1 MSYKY
6 MSKSEEEKRFD
17 ENGVSVVRTTVG
29 DDFKDLDEYGVEWYR
44 VNLKSGATYAPKL
57 EDNKLTLLMFN
68 GKRAYINNAGE
79 IFKVSEPAVFIPD
92 FNKSY
97 YFVGAIEDTEFMMG
111 FFNMNDW
118 DWSRFNR
125 SHKHLPFFNCCSKAT
140 QYGQSC
146 KLEGT
151 QSWTLLQGMQL
162 GHLTI
167 GACRA
172 VGSGTHENGHPSQHQ
187 WNYIVGDSDFNLV
200 VKNHEGMK
208 NPVAGLNQAVTVS
221 QKPGDF
227 SFIYAG
233 CDHDLIAEPGKEVFY
248 VWAETY
254 TVQDCS
260 EYWNAIVNNRTPSE
274 AYEETVRKGIK

>member
-6 MSKSEEEKRFD
+6 MSKSEEEMRFD
-17 ENGVSVVRTTVG
+17 ENGVSVVRTTIG
-29 DDFKDLDEYGVEWYR
+29 DDFKDLDEYGIEWYR

-57 EDNKLTLLMFN
+57 ENNKLTLLMFN
-68 GKRAYINNAGE
+68 GKRAYINDGDE
-79 IFKVSEPAVFIPD
+79 IFKVVEPSIFIPD
-92 FNKSY
+92 FDKTY
-97 YFVGAIEDTEFMMG
+97 YFVGAIEDAEFMMM
-111 FFNMNDW
+111 FVNMNDW
-118 DWSRFNR
+118 DWGRYNC
-125 SHKHLPFFNCCSKAT
+125 SHKHLPFFNTCSKAT

-172 VGSGTHENGHPSQHQ
+172 IGSGTHENGHPSQHQ
-187 WNYIVGDSDFNLV
+187 WNYIVGDSDFNLM
-200 VKNHEGMK
+200 VKNNESMK
-208 NPVAGLNQAVTVS
+208 NPVPGLENAVTVP
-221 QKPGDF
+221 QRPGDF

-233 CDHDLIAEPGKEVFY
+233 CDHDLIAEPNKEVFY
-248 VWAETY
+248 LWAETY

-260 EYWNAIVNNRTPSE
+260 EYWNAMISNRTPTE
-274 AYEETVRKGIK
+274 GYEETVRKGLK